1 MTVEDPGAAEIK
13 DRDKQK
19 EKVFKIQLAL
29 PLLVR
34 PGQGWQLEGKA
45 QM

>member
-1 MTVEDPGAAEIK
+1 MVEDWGAVEIK
-13 DRDKQK
+13 DTDKQK

-34 PGQGWQLEGKA
+34 LGHGWQPEGKA
-45 QM
+45 RR